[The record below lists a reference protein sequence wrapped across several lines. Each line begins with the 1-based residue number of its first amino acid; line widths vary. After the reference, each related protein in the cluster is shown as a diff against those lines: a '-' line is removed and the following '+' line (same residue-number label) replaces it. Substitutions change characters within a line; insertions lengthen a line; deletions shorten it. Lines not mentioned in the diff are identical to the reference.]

1 MYRVVDKKTYEIL
14 FFDFTEDECI
24 RYCREHKLQKTVF
37 IEEFEPKNPTIAIY
51 LMKAKGGK
59 QWIGNHWRKE

>member
-24 RYCREHKLQKTVF
+24 RYCRENKLQKTAF
-37 IEEFEPKNPTIAIY
+37 IEEFEPKNPVISIY
-51 LMKAKGGK
+51 LMYKKQSEGK
-59 QWIGNHWRKE
+59 E

>member
-1 MYRVVDKKTYEIL
+1 MDKKTYEIL

-51 LMKAKGGK
+51 LLKAKGVK
-59 QWIGNHWRKE
+59 